1 MRDKFDIKGRDVRQ
15 KKQKKHKKKADY
27 GYSVT
32 GENNLPH
39 VQDCLET
46 LMS

>member
-15 KKQKKHKKKADY
+15 KKTADY

-32 GENNLPH
+32 EENNLPH